1 MLRSLMEVVICF
13 RCHKTEFSDSFHDP
27 ISLCLLLFLV
37 DDADGLVI
45 EELQR
50 TF

>member
-1 MLRSLMEVVICF
+1 MLRSVMKVVICF

-27 ISLCLLLFLV
+27 ISLSFFFLV

>member
-1 MLRSLMEVVICF
+1 MEVIICF
-13 RCHKTEFSDSFHDP
+13 RCEDSEFSDSFQYL
-27 ISLCLLLFLV
+27 ISLSFFSLV
-37 DDADGLVI
+37 DDADELVI